1 MLGKRAVE
9 SGVGSLVGL
18 CLLAAIA
25 GCAPAPRFTWPG
37 LYRSHSDVL
46 DERLRL
52 NRDGTYQQ
60 ILHYQ
65 NGATYMASGTWEAF
79 AGPLGLSLT
88 VHDAWNAH
96 YEAADVDCDGEFPP
110 KREDKS
116 YAPTYFVTGLE
127 LEDCPDADA
136 VHNLSKTSK

>member
-1 MLGKRAVE
+1 MSDRA
-9 SGVGSLVGL
+9 GVRSWFGPLAGLSLLV
-18 CLLAAIA
+18 AIA

-65 NGATYMASGTWEAF
+65 NGATYYTSGTWDAW
-79 AGPLGLSLT
+79 AGPAGLSLT
-88 VHDAWNAH
+88 IHGGWNAH
-96 YEAADVDCDGEFPP
+96 REAADVDCDGQFPP
-110 KREDKS
+110 RQEDKS

-136 VHNLSKTSK
+136 VHNLSKGW

>member
-1 MLGKRAVE
+1 MAGRPTKRLWR
-9 SGVGSLVGL
+9 GSLISFGL
-18 CLLAAIA
+18 LLALA
-25 GCAPAPRFTWPG
+25 GCAPAPRVTWPG

-60 ILHYQ
+60 ILIYQ
-65 NGATYMASGTWEAF
+65 NGATYVTSGTWEALG
-79 AGPLGLSLT
+79 GPLGLSLT
-88 VHDAWNAH
+88 VHDGWNAH
-96 YEAADVDCDGEFPP
+96 REAADVDCDGQFPP
-110 KREDKS
+110 VQEDKS

-136 VHNLSKTSK
+136 VHNLSKGW